1 MKKATKESLKKNNLR
16 EKEIFKENQ
25 EVYTNMIVYIRSS
38 NMTEYNQEVVREDI
52 INMILDGQQR
62 GDTIQKIMGG
72 NYKEV
77 CDEIIAAMPRKTPK
91 ERIMDFVAII
101 LSALW
106 VLGVIALV
114 ENLITDLLAETKSF
128 RFILTVGDSINAAI
142 IVLAAIAIYYYVSK
156 TAFKTMKEKRVISFL
171 KLWLV
176 SFVVIGL
183 LVLCKVYFTTAVLEI
198 PLTLAAILVLAIFL
212 IKRIVDR

>member
-1 MKKATKESLKKNNLR
+1 LKKNNLR

-25 EVYTNMIVYIRSS
+25 EIYTNMIVYIRSS

-62 GDTIQKIMGG
+62 GDTIQKIIGG
-72 NYKEV
+72 DYKEV
-77 CDEIIAAMPRKTPK
+77 CDEIIAAMPKKTPK

-106 VLGVIALV
+106 VLGAIALV
-114 ENLITDLLAETKSF
+114 ENLITDLLAEPKSF
-128 RFILTVGDSINAAI
+128 MFILTVGDSINAAI

-156 TAFKTMKEKRVISFL
+156 TAFKTMKEKRAISFL

-176 SFVVIGL
+176 SFAVISL

-198 PLTLAAILVLAIFL
+198 PLTLAAILVVAIFL
-212 IKRIVDR
+212 IQRMVDR